1 MFRWQRVI
9 SSCVLAAAV
18 TVASA
23 DELPVMKPLLGERGE
38 LLFEATF
45 DDSAAEPLHPIAAAK
60 AEIVDGVLRL
70 SKRTE
75 AKHIGVASLWK
86 KGVEPIEDFLLEADF
101 RWRGA
106 YGFNFEFKKP
116 GPVKHGDPPEFL
128 VTFGKPADPKRPM
141 TWAIRDNAPRNTVG
155 SQTTPVAEGDWLRVL
170 IEVKNGEVAAQLS
183 DGTLVRGACN
193 LASSPKGSPS
203 LSFSGTDETKAVD
216 VDNLRVWALR

>member
-1 MFRWQRVI
+1 MVRSYSII
-9 SSCVLAAAV
+9 SSSLLAAVAV
-18 TVASA
+18 VSSA
-23 DELPVMKPLLGERGE
+23 DELPAMKPLLGERGN

-45 DDSAAEPLHPIAAAK
+45 DGPSDEPLLPIAAAK

-116 GPVKHGDPPEFL
+116 GPVKHGDPPEFF